1 MQQYYVDEFQR
12 TYALEINELF
22 RAGVTGV
29 TLTVIDAAT
38 YQRLRQ
44 IQAAALA
51 QAVAQAQV
59 QAAAQRQALAEQ
71 KAQVAH
77 KLVGLGLSAAE
88 VELLL
93 GRR

>member
-12 TYALEINELF
+12 TYALEVNDLF
-22 RAGVTGV
+22 QAGVSGV
-29 TLTVIDAAT
+29 TLTAIDAAT

-44 IQAAALA
+44 AQAAALA

-71 KAQVAH
+71 KTQIVH
-77 KLVGLGLSAAE
+77 KLVGLGLSTAE